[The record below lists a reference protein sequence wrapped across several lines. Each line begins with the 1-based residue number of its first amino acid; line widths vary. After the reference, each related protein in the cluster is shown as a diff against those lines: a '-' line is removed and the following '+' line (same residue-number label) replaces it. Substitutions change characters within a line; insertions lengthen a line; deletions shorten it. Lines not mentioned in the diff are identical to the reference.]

1 MAPVVEL
8 PRGRGMDEVGCGQLG
23 HNRSS
28 PGRQRPGCIDTT
40 DNDTETVMNRRKLL
54 LAAAAAPAAGALPS
68 TFAQP
73 AYPSK
78 NINYIIPFAAG
89 GESDVVA
96 RWQQD
101 LFQRKFA
108 PHTMVVI
115 NRAGAGGALAWSSL
129 NREAPDGHTVMGANM
144 PHLVLQP
151 LEANNPYKAEDVV
164 CVYFFNVTPDAIVV
178 PSTSP
183 YKTLKDLIDDARR
196 NPEKV
201 SFAGSGINGAN
212 QAATMRLCALAGIKV
227 TYVPFKGTGDLV
239 GSLIGGHVSAAMSYN
254 TLGLQQKDKTRMLAV
269 ATEKRDPKYPE
280 VPTFKELG
288 FNWVDGG
295 YRGVAVPKS
304 TPEAVRRQVSD
315 LFAQLNKDPEMRK
328 RKAAAG
334 FDLVDVSYDQM
345 EGFIKERAAAY
356 QDDARRLGLI
366 K

>member
-1 MAPVVEL
+1 MK
-8 PRGRGMDEVGCGQLG
+8 R
-23 HNRSS
+23 
-28 PGRQRPGCIDTT
+28 RQ
-40 DNDTETVMNRRKLL
+40 L
-54 LAAAAAPAAGALPS
+54 LAAIAASAGSGLAPMAR
-68 TFAQP
+68 AQG
-73 AYPSK
+73 AYPTK
-78 NINYIIPFAAG
+78 NINYIIPFVAG

-96 RWQQD
+96 RWQSE
-101 LFQRKFA
+101 LFQRKHS
-108 PHTMVVI
+108 PHTMIVI
-115 NRAGAGGALAWSSL
+115 NRAGAGGALAWSTL

-151 LEANNPYKAEDVV
+151 LEAGNPYRTEDIT
-164 CVYFFNVTPDAIVV
+164 CVYFFHFTPDAIVV
-178 PSTSP
+178 PATSP
-183 YKTLKDLIDDARR
+183 YKTLKDLIEDAKR

-201 SFAGSGINGAN
+201 SFAGSGSNGAN
-212 QAATMRLCALAGIKV
+212 QAATLRLSAMAGIKV

-254 TLGLQQKDKTRMLAV
+254 TLGMQQREKSRMLAV
-269 ATEKRDPKYPE
+269 ATEARDPKYPE

-295 YRGVAVPKS
+295 YRGVAVPRN

-315 LFAQLNKDPEMRK
+315 LFAQLNKDPDMRK

-334 FDLVDVSYDQM
+334 YELVDIGYEQM
-345 EGFIKERAAAY
+345 PAFVKDRTAAY

>member
-1 MAPVVEL
+1 MK
-8 PRGRGMDEVGCGQLG
+8 RRQLL
-23 HNRSS
+23 
-28 PGRQRPGCIDTT
+28 TAA
-40 DNDTETVMNRRKLL
+40 
-54 LAAAAAPAAGALPS
+54 LAASSASALS
-68 TFAQP
+68 HLARAQA

-78 NINYIIPFAAG
+78 NINYIIPFVPG

-96 RWQQD
+96 RWQSE

-115 NRAGAGGALAWSSL
+115 NRAGAGGGLAWSTL

-151 LEANNPYKAEDVV
+151 LEAGAPYKTEDVT
-164 CVYFFNVTPDAIVV
+164 CVYFFHFTPDAIVV
-178 PSTSP
+178 PTTSP
-183 YKTLKDLIDDARR
+183 YKTLKDLIDDAKR

-201 SFAGSGINGAN
+201 SFAGSGSNGAN
-212 QAATMRLCALAGIKV
+212 QAATLRLSAMAGIKV

-254 TLGLQQKDKTRMLAV
+254 TLGLQQREKTRMLAV
-269 ATEKRDPKYPE
+269 ATENRDPKYPE

-304 TPEAVRRQVSD
+304 TPEPVRRQVSD
-315 LFAQLNKDPEMRK
+315 LFAQLNKDPDIRK
-328 RKAAAG
+328 RKTAAG
-334 FDLVDVSYDQM
+334 FELVDIAYDQM
-345 EGFIKERAAAY
+345 PAFIKDRTAAY
-356 QDDARRLGLI
+356 QDDAKRLGLI

>member
-1 MAPVVEL
+1 
-8 PRGRGMDEVGCGQLG
+8 MDRRTFLTVTAATAAAQTL
-23 HNRSS
+23 SS
-28 PGRQRPGCIDTT
+28 PGH
-40 DNDTETVMNRRKLL
+40 
-54 LAAAAAPAAGALPS
+54 
-68 TFAQP
+68 AQA

-78 NINYIIPFAAG
+78 NINYIIPFVAG
-89 GESDVVA
+89 GESDIVA
-96 RWQQD
+96 RWQQE

-108 PHTMVVI
+108 PHTMIVI
-115 NRAGAGGALAWSSL
+115 NRPGAGGALAWSTL
-129 NREAPDGHTVMGANM
+129 NRESPDGYTVMGVNM

-151 LEANNPYKAEDVV
+151 LDPANPYKAEDITSI
-164 CVYFFNVTPDAIVV
+164 YFFHFTPDAIIV
-178 PSTSP
+178 PASSP
-183 YKTLKDLIDDARR
+183 YKTLKDLTDDARR

-201 SFAGSGINGAN
+201 SFAGSGSNGAN
-212 QAATMRLCALAGIKV
+212 QAATKRLEAMAGIKV

-254 TLGLQQKDKTRMLAV
+254 TLGIQQKEKTRMLAV

-295 YRGVAVPKS
+295 YRGVGVPKS
-304 TPEAVRRQVSD
+304 TPEAVRKQVSD

-328 RKAAAG
+328 RKTAAG
-334 FDLVDVSYDQM
+334 FELVDISYDQM
-345 EGFIKERAAAY
+345 DAFVKDRTIAY